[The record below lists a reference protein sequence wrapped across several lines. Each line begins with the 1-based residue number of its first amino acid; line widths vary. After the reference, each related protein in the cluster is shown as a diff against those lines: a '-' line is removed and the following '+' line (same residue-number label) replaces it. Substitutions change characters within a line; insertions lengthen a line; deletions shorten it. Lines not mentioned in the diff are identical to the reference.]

1 MIDSAYAF
9 IPLIVAA
16 ALTLLVFIFLIVI
29 AIRKTAKVSF
39 VFFLALA
46 ALLAG
51 MVFTF
56 LNREPTFLYLMIF
69 LASILMLPYAV
80 LKSFVKQEDRSKRN
94 QSNSSNTVTQKRL
107 NIVYNDEDISILD
120 VNRQFIFT
128 TAESF
133 NNPQGL
139 PPLLENFGKK
149 IVELSL
155 SLMISKTF

>member
-94 QSNSSNTVTQKRL
+94 Q
-107 NIVYNDEDISILD
+107 
-120 VNRQFIFT
+120 
-128 TAESF
+128 
-133 NNPQGL
+133 
-139 PPLLENFGKK
+139 
-149 IVELSL
+149 
-155 SLMISKTF
+155 